1 MAYPQ
6 YSEPEISAKIDE
18 LAKTH
23 KVTALGTGINPGF
36 VLDTLIIALSCVCM
50 DVKKITARR
59 INDLSPFDRIVMRT
73 QGVGTTF
80 TSEFI

>member
-1 MAYPQ
+1 
-6 YSEPEISAKIDE
+6 
-18 LAKTH
+18 
-23 KVTALGTGINPGF
+23 
-36 VLDTLIIALSCVCM
+36 M